1 MDRAKAATL
10 AIATLGLVVASVPV
24 KADIVIDVV
33 PWLAPNAF
41 GSPSFSG
48 AEANAVQGMM
58 NGGVAT
64 GSGPTAF
71 IPQSNVTSAQAIVTP
86 FPSWMGVAG
95 PAAPFAAELGNRM
108 TFAGSIIDT
117 GGTFSISQL
126 SFNATSSDPG
136 NVLGFGFA
144 AGSYSYGSGYVGVVN
159 GPGGPTF
166 ITSGPSTQLVNE
178 RFFRGSGNS
187 RAANDCPGC
196 TVAQEQAQ
204 IALAAAFFTTDTTF
218 TGTYSIDDV
227 SGSGTF
233 NISAAVPE
241 TSTWA
246 MMILGFVG
254 LGFMAYRRKQSGPSL
269 RLA

>member
-1 MDRAKAATL
+1 MDKARVTL
-10 AIATLGLVVASVPV
+10 VAGGLIVSLAAMPA
-24 KADIVIDVV
+24 KADIVINVV
-33 PWLAPNAF
+33 PWLAPNVF

-48 AEANAVQGMM
+48 AEANAVKGME

-71 IPQSNVTSAQAIVTP
+71 IPQSNVTAAQAIVTP

-95 PAAPFAAELGNRM
+95 PTGLYANELGNRM

-126 SFNATSSDPG
+126 SFSATSSDPG
-136 NVLGFGFA
+136 NKLGFGFG
-144 AGSYSYGSGYVGVVN
+144 AGTYSYGSGYVGVIN
-159 GPGGPTF
+159 GIGGPTF
-166 ITSGPSTQLVNE
+166 ITSGPSTQQVNE
-178 RFFRGSGNS
+178 LFFRGSGNS
-187 RAANDCPGC
+187 LAANACVGC
-196 TVAQEQAQ
+196 TLAQEQAQ
-204 IALAAAFFTTDTTF
+204 INIAADFFTTDTTF
-218 TGTYSIDDV
+218 TGTYSIGDV

-233 NISAAVPE
+233 NISAVPE

-254 LGFMAYRRKQSGPSL
+254 IGFVAYRRQSKPAL
-269 RLA
+269 IAV